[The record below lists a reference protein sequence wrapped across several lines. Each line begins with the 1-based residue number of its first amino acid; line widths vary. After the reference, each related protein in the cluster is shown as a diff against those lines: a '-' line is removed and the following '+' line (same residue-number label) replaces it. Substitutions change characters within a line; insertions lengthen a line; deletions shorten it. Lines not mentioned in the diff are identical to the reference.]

1 MSTKFIS
8 AGRPTDYTPELGA
21 EIIQR
26 TMLGE
31 WAATNKQIADYCGVE
46 PETVRQ
52 WRKKYRDFESS
63 IRRAKLLADNR
74 VEGSLFHRACSG
86 DVTAQ
91 GLWLKNRRP
100 DEWREKRDID
110 IRTPDGIQ
118 MNHSAT
124 DVDRLVNLP
133 QEEKLELA
141 RSARAHHAVLVR
153 LNLMASSEDEEDSP
167 PE

>member
-1 MSTKFIS
+1 MATRFIPS
-8 AGRPTDYTPELGA
+8 GRLTDYTPDLGA

-31 WAATNKQIADYCGVE
+31 WAATNKQIAAYCGVE
-46 PETVRQ
+46 PETIRQ
-52 WRKKYRDFESS
+52 WRKKYRDFDAS

-74 VEGSLFHRACSG
+74 VEGAMFHRACAG
-86 DVTAQ
+86 DVAAQ
-91 GLWLKNRRP
+91 SMWLKNRRP

-118 MNHSAT
+118 VNHSVA

-133 QEEKLELA
+133 QEEKIELA

-153 LNLMASSEDEEDSP
+153 LNLMAASEDEEEP